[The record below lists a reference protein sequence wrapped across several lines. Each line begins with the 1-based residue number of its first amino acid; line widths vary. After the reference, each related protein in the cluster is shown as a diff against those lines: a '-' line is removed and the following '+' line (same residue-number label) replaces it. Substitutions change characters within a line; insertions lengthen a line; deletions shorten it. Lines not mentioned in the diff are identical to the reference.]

1 MVDIHCHIL
10 PGIDDGAENILE
22 TIEMAKLASA
32 DGTRHIIATPHFNH
46 TFLNSVEVVHKL
58 VPQVQHAID
67 LAGVD
72 ITIHPGNEVR
82 LESKDFVVSHT
93 LNKQYCYLAGNPK
106 FLLLEQSWHNYYAQT
121 LEIIQWFQERGT
133 RIIIPHPE
141 RHSFFRNEPQLLVKL
156 IEAGVWTQVSVDSL
170 LGKNSDAAQ
179 RLAEWLIQHNYVH
192 MLATDAHNIRRKP
205 NLSLGFDIVDHL
217 VGSARVQEMKDRAW
231 SILPL

>member
-10 PGIDDGAENILE
+10 PGIDDGSENILE
-22 TIEMAKLASA
+22 TIEMAKLASL
-32 DGTRHIIATPHFNH
+32 DGTRHIIATPHFNN
-46 TFLNSVEVVHKL
+46 TFHNSVEVVNKL
-58 VPQVQHAID
+58 LPIVQQAID
-67 LAGVD
+67 QAGID

-82 LESKDFVVSHT
+82 LESKDFVVNHT
-93 LNKQYCYLAGNPK
+93 LTNQYSYLAGNPK

-156 IEAGVWTQVSVDSL
+156 IEAGAWTQVSVDSL

-179 RLAEWLIQHNYVH
+179 QLAEWLIQHNYAH
-192 MLATDAHNIRRKP
+192 TLATDAHNIRRKP
-205 NLSLGFDIVDHL
+205 NLSLGFDIVERL
-217 VGSARVQEMKDRAW
+217 VGPGRAQKMKARAR
-231 SILPL
+231 SILSF